1 MEKIKMENQALM
13 PTHQKLYNFWKFSIT
28 KTKSIKGLVIIKQ
41 YDEEQ
46 EKSKMEK
53 DSNQEIWIGCGLKNL
68 VCNFETNKVD
78 IVTPL

>member
-1 MEKIKMENQALM
+1 
-13 PTHQKLYNFWKFSIT
+13 
-28 KTKSIKGLVIIKQ
+28 
-41 YDEEQ
+41 
-46 EKSKMEK
+46 MEK